1 MRRIGWIFYFPIL
14 ILSVQ
19 PCTNID
25 HLKIDESE
33 VLFTGRILSLHQW
46 STDYPYS
53 AFVWVFR
60 ILRGTSVLL
69 AHYQTRELERPLYI
83 IIDNLTICEQL
94 SALTY
99 YDMKIFGVR
108 INNARF
114 QSLFR
119 PLPVTLTNMKA
130 IEGKMSYLIYSDNF
144 CLRDFCLAKKD

>member
-1 MRRIGWIFYFPIL
+1 MLRISWIFCFPIL

-19 PCTNID
+19 SCANID
-25 HLKIDESE
+25 HLQIDESE
-33 VLFTGRILSLHQW
+33 VIFTGRILSLHQW
-46 STDYPYS
+46 SPDYPYS

-69 AHYQTRELERPLYI
+69 AHYQTNDLERPLYI
-83 IIDNLTICEQL
+83 IVDNLTICEQL

-114 QSLFR
+114 QSCFR

-144 CLRDFCLAKKD
+144 CLRDFCLTKKD